1 MTNVGEH
8 LSECYTAISFRTCM
22 MNSMR
27 PFSEGKYLTSGHM
40 LCLLEVPHSSD
51 ISFHLKDFKAA
62 AENVRKLEKTPPNDV
77 FASLYSLYKQ
87 ATVGD
92 CDKGKLALIGLVR
105 AVLGVSGPSW
115 A

>member
-1 MTNVGEH
+1 MT
-8 LSECYTAISFRTCM
+8 SEQVM
-22 MNSMR
+22 
-27 PFSEGKYLTSGHM
+27 
-40 LCLLEVPHSSD
+40 CLLEVPHSPD

-92 CDKGKLALIGLVR
+92 CDKGKWALIGLV
-105 AVLGVSGPSW
+105 
-115 A
+115 